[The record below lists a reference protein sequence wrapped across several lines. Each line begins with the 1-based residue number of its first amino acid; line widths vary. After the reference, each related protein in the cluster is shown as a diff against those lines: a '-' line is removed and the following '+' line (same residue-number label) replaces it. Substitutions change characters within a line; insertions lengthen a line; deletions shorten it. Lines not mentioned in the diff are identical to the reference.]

1 MTKNM
6 SLFKFAEDW
15 SGENGVVRKVVW
27 EEDSHYLADQAVEL
41 DLLFGVSP
49 YYLSDSSV
57 NSEDIVWNRE
67 EVLNEMIDY
76 QLKRTKGEVNN
87 DE

>member
-1 MTKNM
+1 M
-6 SLFKFAEDW
+6 SLFKFTEEW
-15 SGENGVVRKVVW
+15 SGENGVVSKVVW

-57 NSEDIVWNRE
+57 NSEDIVWDRI
-67 EVLNEMIDY
+67 EVLDEMIDY
-76 QLKRTKGEVNN
+76 KINKFKGDNYN
-87 DE
+87 D

>member
-1 MTKNM
+1 M
-6 SLFKFAEDW
+6 
-15 SGENGVVRKVVW
+15 W

-57 NSEDIVWNRE
+57 NSEDIVWDRI
-67 EVLNEMIDY
+67 EVLDEMIDY
-76 QLKRTKGEVNN
+76 KINKFKGDNYN
-87 DE
+87 D